1 MGCGA
6 ADAAGVRAGRN
17 FVGRA
22 QVSASYLQTLQRVER
37 VVVN

>member
-22 QVSASYLQTLQRVER
+22 QGTASLQQTMQRVER

>member
-1 MGCGA
+1 MGCVAAPA
-6 ADAAGVRAGRN
+6 ADVRAGRN

-22 QVSASYLQTLQRVER
+22 QVLASYVQTLQRVEH